1 MQAGHELSLTAA
13 ALVLMIGG
21 GLILLRAAL
30 DTRNATAQAVM
41 DPAPSNVLSGS
52 DVATPSPIDLIQRF
66 ALWVTVGLSIGAATI
81 HLVAGPE
88 HVQELGGLGLGFYW
102 AALFQLF
109 LAVALLRRPRSRSLA
124 WLGIGGNVALIGAW
138 AWSRTMGLP
147 GVVGGPEMIGVAD
160 GTTVLLQIAL
170 IALLAV
176 GLGRFD
182 TRFAGGAFRG
192 QHPVTHDHRTGCR
205 PEHRGAIHDHRHRGC
220 LGRSPRRR
228 RERRRG
234 RPRSR
239 PAHAGRRH
247 DALGFAAGVRS
258 TPPADLRPTATL
270 NR

>member
-30 DTRNATAQAVM
+30 DTRNANAQAVM
-41 DPAPSNVLSGS
+41 DPAPSTVLSGS
-52 DVATPSPIDLIQRF
+52 DVATHSPIDLIQRF

-102 AALFQLF
+102 AALFQLL
-109 LAVALLRRPRSRSLA
+109 LAGALLRRPRSRSLA

-138 AWSRTMGLP
+138 AWSRIMGLP

-170 IALLAV
+170 IALLAI

-182 TRFAGGAFRG
+182 TRFAAAHSAASIRSLTTAGLVAGLSIVALSTTIAIADVSAGHHGGDAGGHAPG
-192 QHPVTHDHRTGCR
+192 QH
-205 PEHRGAIHDHRHRGC
+205 
-220 LGRSPRRR
+220 
-228 RERRRG
+228 
-234 RPRSR
+234 
-239 PAHAGRRH
+239 
-247 DALGFAAGVRS
+247 
-258 TPPADLRPTATL
+258 TL
-270 NR
+270 DNGTTD

>member
-41 DPAPSNVLSGS
+41 DPAPSNVLSGL

-102 AALFQLF
+102 AALFQLL

-147 GVVGGPEMIGVAD
+147 GVAGGPEMMGVAD

-170 IALLAV
+170 VALLAV
-176 GLGRFD
+176 RLGRFD
-182 TRFAGGAFRG
+182 TRFAAAHSAASIRSLTTAGLVAGLSIVALSTTIAIADVSAGHHGGDASGDAGGHAPG
-192 QHPVTHDHRTGCR
+192 QH
-205 PEHRGAIHDHRHRGC
+205 
-220 LGRSPRRR
+220 
-228 RERRRG
+228 
-234 RPRSR
+234 
-239 PAHAGRRH
+239 
-247 DALGFAAGVRS
+247 
-258 TPPADLRPTATL
+258 TL
-270 NR
+270 DDGTTD